1 MQLVCQVFVSLRFS
15 RLLVVRALSSAT
27 QERDAPVSFGAFPVC
42 QVVLWAVAVGGAA
55 QVISGAVRLGS
66 TDGLAA
72 RLGSSAR
79 LRRLGSSAA
88 ALGSSARLG
97 DSARRPAARLSG
109 VCRATT
115 GRAETGR
122 VSEPGAAPPP
132 PLPHS
137 PPLFWLPLVAWCR
150 RGEPR

>member
-1 MQLVCQVFVSLRFS
+1 MQLVCQVIVSLRFS

-66 TDGLAA
+66 TDGSAA

-97 DSARRPAARLSG
+97 DSARRPAARLG
-109 VCRATT
+109 
-115 GRAETGR
+115 
-122 VSEPGAAPPP
+122 GAAARTSVARR
-132 PLPHS
+132 LGGGS
-137 PPLFWLPLVAWCR
+137 SARLVGSLARARRHGGSAAWAK
-150 RGEPR
+150 G